1 MKTEVWELGKKL
13 NILKSIIDAP
23 PTDGLWE
30 DGRTDLDQL
39 GGLNYEQLEEAM
51 QNPES
56 QYFEKY
62 SKIRKQNLHKMLPIP
77 IFKKDEN

>member
-1 MKTEVWELGKKL
+1 MI
-13 NILKSIIDAP
+13 NILESIISAL

-56 QYFEKY
+56 KYFENY
-62 SKIRKQNLHKMLPIP
+62 SKIRKANLHKMMPIP
-77 IFKKDEN
+77 IYKK